1 MSLTAW
7 NLFSLYLQLYK
18 LHLLNAFPLFWF
30 LNIEETIIVQGDI
43 TEPTAEELEIYD
55 ISVEEIV
62 THNTDGTKSI
72 TKLKKKRLKKIKPK
86 RKRIRAAINTVG
98 NERARE
104 LLVSI

>member
-1 MSLTAW
+1 MYTNCIKLI
-7 NLFSLYLQLYK
+7 FSLFTTLQTTF
-18 LHLLNAFPLFWF
+18 AQCFPAILIF
-30 LNIEETIIVQGDI
+30 EETIIVQGDI

-62 THNTDGTKSI
+62 THNADGTKSI

-86 RKRIRAAINTVG
+86 RKGIRAAINTVG